1 MRKLSPFAIFLF
13 IVGLLFLLQVSFLEA
28 QAPRGTQAFFD
39 DALSAMDKA
48 FSQEEFTPEDEYYLG
63 RAVAANILAA
73 YEPYTANPE
82 LTRYLNRI
90 CQTIVINSVQPVI
103 FKNYSVI
110 VLDSRE
116 FNAFASPGGHI
127 FVTRFLV
134 ETAASEDMLAAVIA
148 HELAHVMLKH
158 SISIINDF
166 RLNDE
171 MATLAE
177 KARALSS
184 DTEAA
189 NRLMSFRNSVSAV
202 IDVLFKNG
210 YSQEQ
215 EFEADREA
223 AALLSVAGYY
233 PGALV
238 EMIRLL
244 QQVQPSQK
252 EKFNAA
258 HPSPEQ
264 RIANLAG
271 WVSLYRVE
279 DTRSYRVRR
288 FKNR

>member
-1 MRKLSPFAIFLF
+1 MRKSSLFAVF
-13 IVGLLFLLQVSFLEA
+13 VGGLIFLLQTTLLEA
-28 QAPRGTQAFFD
+28 QAPRGTQSFFD
-39 DALSAMDKA
+39 DALSAMERA

-103 FKNYSVI
+103 FKDYSVL

-116 FNAFASPGGHI
+116 FNAFSSPGGHI
-127 FVTRFLV
+127 FVTSFLV

-158 SISIINDF
+158 SISIIDDF

-177 KARALSS
+177 KARDLSGN
-184 DTEAA
+184 TEAA
-189 NRLMSFRNSVSAV
+189 MRLMGFRNSVSAV

-210 YSQEQ
+210 YSQAQ

-223 AALLSVAGYY
+223 AALLAAAGYY
-233 PGALV
+233 PAALV
-238 EMIRLL
+238 EMLKLL
-244 QQVQPSQK
+244 QQVEPSQK
-252 EKFNAA
+252 ERFNTT

-264 RIANLAG
+264 RIANVSG
-271 WVSLYRVE
+271 WINRYRVE
-279 DTRSYRVRR
+279 DNRSYRVRR
-288 FKNR
+288 FKER

>member
-1 MRKLSPFAIFLF
+1 MRKPLLTAVSIF
-13 IVGLLFLLQVSFLEA
+13 FLLHITHLFA
-28 QAPRGTQAFFD
+28 QPSREKQSLFN
-39 DALSAMDKA
+39 DAISAMDMA

-73 YEPYTANPE
+73 YKPYTANSE

-103 FKNYSVI
+103 FKGYSVI
-110 VLDSRE
+110 ILDSGE
-116 FNAFASPGGHI
+116 FNAFSSPGGHI
-127 FVTRFLV
+127 FLTRFLV

-158 SISIINDF
+158 GTSTIND
-166 RLNDE
+166 LGLIDE
-171 MATLAE
+171 AASMAE
-177 KARALSS
+177 KARELSGN
-184 DTEAA
+184 TEAA
-189 NRLMSFRNSVSAV
+189 ARLMSLRNSVSSV
-202 IDVLFKNG
+202 LDTLFKNG

-223 AALLSVAGYY
+223 AALLAASGYS

-238 EMIRLL
+238 EMLRLL
-244 QQVQPSQK
+244 QQVKPSQK
-252 EKFNAA
+252 EIFSAT

-264 RIANLAG
+264 RIANVAG
-271 WVSLYRVE
+271 WVDRYRVE
-279 DTRSYRVRR
+279 DTRSYRAGR

>member
-1 MRKLSPFAIFLF
+1 MRKSSLF
-13 IVGLLFLLQVSFLEA
+13 VVFFGSLLFLLQVTLLEA
-28 QAPRGTQAFFD
+28 QAPRGTQSFFD
-39 DALSAMDKA
+39 DALSAMDRA

-73 YEPYTANPE
+73 YKPYTADTE

-103 FKNYSVI
+103 FKDYSVI

-116 FNAFASPGGHI
+116 FNAFSSPGGHI
-127 FVTRFLV
+127 FVTRYLV

-158 SISIINDF
+158 GISVIGDF

-171 MATLAE
+171 MAVLAE
-177 KARALSS
+177 KARALSGN
-184 DTEAA
+184 TEEAM
-189 NRLMSFRNSVSAV
+189 RLMSFRNSVSAV

-210 YSQEQ
+210 YSQAQ

-223 AALLSVAGYY
+223 AALLAAAGYY

-238 EMIRLL
+238 EMLKLL
-244 QQVQPSQK
+244 QQVQLSQR
-252 EKFNAA
+252 EKYNTT

-264 RIANLAG
+264 RIANVAVLIY
-271 WVSLYRVE
+271 LYRVE

>member
-1 MRKLSPFAIFLF
+1 MRKSSPFIVF
-13 IVGLLFLLQVSFLEA
+13 IGGLLFLLQITFLIA
-28 QAPRGTQAFFD
+28 QAPRGTQSFFD
-39 DALSAMDKA
+39 DALSAIDRA

-63 RAVAANILAA
+63 RAVAANILTA

-90 CQTIVINSVQPVI
+90 CQTIVINSAQPVI
-103 FKNYSVI
+103 FKNYSVLI
-110 VLDSRE
+110 LDSQE

-134 ETAASEDMLAAVIA
+134 DTAASEDMLAAAIS

-158 SISIINDF
+158 STNTINDF

-171 MATLAE
+171 MAALAE
-177 KARALSS
+177 KARDLSGN
-184 DTEAA
+184 TEAA
-189 NRLMSFRNSVSAV
+189 MRLMGFRNSVSAV
-202 IDVLFKNG
+202 IDLLFKNG
-210 YSQEQ
+210 YSPAQ

-223 AALLSVAGYY
+223 VALLSAAGYY

-238 EMIRLL
+238 EMFRLL

-252 EKFNAA
+252 EKFNAT

-264 RIANLAG
+264 RIANLTG
-271 WVSLYRVE
+271 WIVRYHVE
-279 DTRSYRVRR
+279 DTRSYRVLR

>member
-1 MRKLSPFAIFLF
+1 MRKPSPFSVLISGLF
-13 IVGLLFLLQVSFLEA
+13 ILLRITLLEA
-28 QAPRGTQAFFD
+28 QAPRGTQSYFD

-48 FSQEEFTPEDEYYLG
+48 FSHEEFTPEDEYYLG

-73 YEPYTANPE
+73 YKPYTANPE

-103 FKNYSVI
+103 FKDYSVI
-110 VLDSRE
+110 VLDSQE
-116 FNAFASPGGHI
+116 FNAFSSPGGHI
-127 FVTRFLV
+127 FVTRLIV
-134 ETAASEDMLAAVIA
+134 ETAASEDMLSAVIA

-158 SISIINDF
+158 SISIIDDF

-171 MATLAE
+171 MAVLAE
-177 KARALSS
+177 KARTLSGN
-184 DTEAA
+184 TEAA
-189 NRLMSFRNSVSAV
+189 MRLMNFRNSVSAV

-210 YSQEQ
+210 YSQAQ

-223 AALLSVAGYY
+223 AALLAAAGYY

-238 EMIRLL
+238 EMFKLL

-252 EKFNAA
+252 EKFNAT

-264 RIANLAG
+264 RIANLSG
-271 WVSLYRVE
+271 WVDRYRVE
-279 DTRSYRVRR
+279 DTRSYRVLR